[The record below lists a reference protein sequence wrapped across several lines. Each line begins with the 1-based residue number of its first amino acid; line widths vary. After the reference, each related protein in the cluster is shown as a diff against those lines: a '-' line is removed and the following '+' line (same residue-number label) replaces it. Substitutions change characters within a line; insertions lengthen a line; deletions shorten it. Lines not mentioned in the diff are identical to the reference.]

1 MFNRTYAQHSVIF
14 MIMVTGTVIL
24 ESINCDVLKKVFCS
38 CTSMI

>member
-1 MFNRTYAQHSVIF
+1 MFNRANAQCSLIF

-24 ESINCDVLKKVFCS
+24 EPINCDVMEKIFWS